1 MSAPAV
7 IDRVKRNL
15 VGLKMPRAL
24 EILDVTVRGIERG
37 EITAIEAIDALLT
50 EELTLRENRRVKM
63 ALQMA
68 KLSAIKTLTGFDFAF
83 QPSLD
88 KNRVMALAGL
98 QFIDRA
104 EAVHLIG
111 PPGTGKTHLSLALG
125 VEAVKAGRSVYF
137 SSLADI
143 VASLARAEREGAL
156 RERIRYFCRFALLIV
171 DEIGYLP
178 VIPGGG
184 NLFFQLVNAR
194 YERGAKTFA
203 LTAIAYLQPVT
214 RGEISKLAGRE
225 ISRDVIAALKRCG
238 LIDGAIRA
246 PQPGAPFAYVTTR
259 KFLEA
264 FGFASLRDLPDL
276 ERLKA
281 EGLLE
286 RGQGDAE
293 LDDALGLVNEETD
306 ETLSDDVELDD
317 VERY

>member
-1 MSAPAV
+1 MNAAAVALKPAGAAPAV

-24 EILDVTVRGIERG
+24 EILDVTLRGIERG
-37 EITAIEAIDALLT
+37 ETTALEAVDILLA

-68 KLSAIKTLTGFDFAF
+68 RLSAVKTLAGFDFSF

-88 KNRVMALAGL
+88 RNRVMALAEL
-98 QFIDRA
+98 QFVDRA

-137 SSLADI
+137 GSLADI
-143 VASLARAEREGAL
+143 VAALSKAEREDAL
-156 RERIRYFCRFALLIV
+156 REKIRYFCRFSLLIV

-194 YERGAKTFA
+194 YEKGAMILTSNRGFA
-203 LTAIAYLQPVT
+203 EW
-214 RGEISKLAGRE
+214 GEIFGDPVVATALLDRLLHHAVVVQIEGSSYRMRQHADLVPEHVRSNSPLKPPPVPKRRGRPP
-225 ISRDVIAALKRCG
+225 KTY
-238 LIDGAIRA
+238 
-246 PQPGAPFAYVTTR
+246 PNPFS
-259 KFLEA
+259 
-264 FGFASLRDLPDL
+264 G
-276 ERLKA
+276 
-281 EGLLE
+281 
-286 RGQGDAE
+286 
-293 LDDALGLVNEETD
+293 
-306 ETLSDDVELDD
+306 
-317 VERY
+317 

>member
-1 MSAPAV
+1 MTPPAV

-50 EELTLRENRRVKM
+50 EELTLGENRRVKM

-88 KNRVMALAGL
+88 KHRILALAGL

-194 YERGAKTFA
+194 YERGAMILTSNRGFA
-203 LTAIAYLQPVT
+203 EWGDIF
-214 RGEISKLAGRE
+214 
-225 ISRDVIAALKRCG
+225 
-238 LIDGAIRA
+238 
-246 PQPGAPFAYVTTR
+246 GAPPALLPERSRFKLPR
-259 KFLEA
+259 P
-264 FGFASLRDLPDL
+264 ASKKKEEPMTHTADRRDPPDWGILRHPF
-276 ERLKA
+276 
-281 EGLLE
+281 
-286 RGQGDAE
+286 
-293 LDDALGLVNEETD
+293 
-306 ETLSDDVELDD
+306 
-317 VERY
+317 